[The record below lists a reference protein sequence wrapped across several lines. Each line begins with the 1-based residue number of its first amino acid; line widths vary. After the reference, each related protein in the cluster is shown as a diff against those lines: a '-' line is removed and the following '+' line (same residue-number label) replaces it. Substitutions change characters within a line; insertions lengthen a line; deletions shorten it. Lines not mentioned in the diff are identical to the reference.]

1 VTVAP
6 VELELRLDHG
16 QSSFEP
22 GARVSGVVGWAARAG
37 AALTRL
43 ELDLSWSARSV
54 AGRDLEIVETVT
66 FGDPQPEERRPFI
79 FALPEAPYS
88 FQGALISLS
97 WALELT
103 AHPGQEKARLEL
115 TIAPDRHAVDLR

>member
-1 VTVAP
+1 VTAAL
-6 VELELRLDHG
+6 VEVELRLDHG

-22 GARVSGVVGWAARAG
+22 GARVSGVAGWAARGG
-37 AALTRL
+37 APLTRL
-43 ELDLSWSARSV
+43 ELDLSWSAQSV
-54 AGRDLEIVETVT
+54 GGRDLKIVETVT

-97 WALELT
+97 WSLELT
-103 AHPGQEKARLEL
+103 AHPGHEKARLEV
-115 TIAPDRHAVDLR
+115 TIAPERRAIDLR

>member
-1 VTVAP
+1 MTVAP

-37 AALTRL
+37 APPTRL
-43 ELDLSWSARSV
+43 ELDLSWTAQSAG
-54 AGRDLEIVETVT
+54 GRDLKIVETVK
-66 FGDPQPEERRPFI
+66 FGDPQAQERRPFI
-79 FALPEAPYS
+79 FALPEAPYT

-103 AHPGQEKARLEL
+103 AHPGQEKVRLEL
-115 TIAPDRHAVDLR
+115 TIAPERRAIDLR